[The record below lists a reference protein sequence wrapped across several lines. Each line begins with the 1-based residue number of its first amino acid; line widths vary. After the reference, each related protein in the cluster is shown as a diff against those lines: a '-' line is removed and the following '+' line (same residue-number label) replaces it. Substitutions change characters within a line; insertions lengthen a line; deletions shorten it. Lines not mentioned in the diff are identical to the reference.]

1 MSTAESGTTKTIVHI
16 TGMTCDHCIRAVTD
30 ELTSVAG
37 VTGVTID
44 LREGGISSATV
55 TSVSPLSDA
64 VLMSAV
70 DEAGYD
76 IASITHP

>member
-1 MSTAESGTTKTIVHI
+1 MSTAEIGTTETIVNI

-30 ELTSVAG
+30 ELTSVEG

-44 LREGGISSATV
+44 LREGGVSSATV

-76 IASITHP
+76 IASITRP

>member
-1 MSTAESGTTKTIVHI
+1 MSTAEIGTTETIVHI

-76 IASITHP
+76 IASITRP